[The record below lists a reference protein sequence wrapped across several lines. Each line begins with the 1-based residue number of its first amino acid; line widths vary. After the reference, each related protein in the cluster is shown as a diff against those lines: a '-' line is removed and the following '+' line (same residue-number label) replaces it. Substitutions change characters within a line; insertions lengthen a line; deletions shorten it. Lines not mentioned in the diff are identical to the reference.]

1 MTAQHVMKLSCDGCA
16 AEKAEW
22 EQPGEYPED
31 WHEFVVQEMITRS
44 NPNTMSPP
52 QSITMHVGPV
62 CWKQNLT
69 PFKLF
74 STEYA
79 LAKLAADEHTRL
91 NEELDAS

>member
-1 MTAQHVMKLSCDGCA
+1 MTAQRVMKLSCDGCA

-22 EQPGEYPED
+22 EQPGEYPPD
-31 WHEFVVQEMITRS
+31 WHEFTVQKMITH
-44 NPNTMSPP
+44 NTISSPP
-52 QSITMHVGPV
+52 QQRTMHVGPV

-74 STEYA
+74 SEEYA